1 MIWIALSGPAGGTR
15 QEVIGVVPVLWGS
28 VRHHRAEMVRHH
40 RAEMVQE
47 PSGLAALP
55 GPLAAAPAPA

>member
-1 MIWIALSGPAGGTR
+1 MIWIAPPAPTGGTR
-15 QEVIGVVPVLWGS
+15 REVVGVVPVLWGS

-40 RAEMVQE
+40 RAEVVQE

-55 GPLAAAPAPA
+55 GTSAAAPAPG